1 MLFLHN
7 RPHLLAIIF
16 CDFVRLQ
23 NQPSY
28 PDTLDILI
36 ITQSSSNMPFVCVPV
51 YCSEDSLYVRLYPNG
66 AISFA

>member
-36 ITQSSSNMPFVCVPV
+36 ITQSSSNMPFFLSQ
-51 YCSEDSLYVRLYPNG
+51 YFSEDSLYVRLYHNG